1 MFHCVFYFIVVW
13 ICPKKQY
20 LSVIRFFIFRQNPC
34 FITRLSFAEN
44 IHSTLNT
51 VCTSGLDEPL
61 KEGLIYLGSCIIIQS
76 KTEILS
82 FDDAL
87 DPSPIPG
94 QLQFMCDVAS
104 LALDC
109 FTHKRFFNSLDLV
122 ILIKS
127 LLTSN
132 SYDLQIEAFRFI
144 IFTFINCRSD
154 SLDESF
160 CQRKYSHHWDVLEK
174 NKIQDCL
181 INCEEIR
188 EILLYLV
195 LNKDQQSSKSMALV
209 KIHNFSELNPIFEA
223 VDKFL
228 VIS

>member
-1 MFHCVFYFIVVW
+1 MVF
-13 ICPKKQY
+13 
-20 LSVIRFFIFRQNPC
+20 LFRQNPC

-228 VIS
+228 VIC